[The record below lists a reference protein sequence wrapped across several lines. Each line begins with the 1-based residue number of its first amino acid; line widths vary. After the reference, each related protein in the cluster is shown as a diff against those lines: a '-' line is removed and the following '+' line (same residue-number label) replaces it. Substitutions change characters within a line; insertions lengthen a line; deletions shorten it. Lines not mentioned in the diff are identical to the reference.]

1 LQNVRDDNAGGEW
14 RSAGVRQ
21 IHFCQHP
28 RTARQEKTSV
38 RSDIFT
44 RKSTEDGLPV
54 FRLSPVRPGALV
66 AVRDW
71 DGETTAIREF
81 GGEFDLSEQRE
92 LSVGFGGE

>member
-14 RSAGVRQ
+14 RSAGVGQ

-44 RKSTEDGLPV
+44 RKSTEDGLACV
-54 FRLSPVRPGALV
+54 SLESSSSCSIGGCPGLG
-66 AVRDW
+66 W
-71 DGETTAIREF
+71 
-81 GGEFDLSEQRE
+81 
-92 LSVGFGGE
+92 